1 MSDTATA
8 ERTTS
13 TVVTS
18 ETLAEFQA
26 TKLGLNKPAA
36 VEPGEVVGEAT
47 ELADPPEG
55 EQTEGEPAKPK
66 NKLENRFSEITAQRR
81 KAEERADREAERAST
96 AERERDELKARLD
109 PKPAATENA
118 PKPKVGDYADAFEY
132 AEDLAE
138 WTAENVLKERD
149 KADAKKVADAEAAKV
164 TRAWQKRV
172 EATQKEMP
180 DYEDTV
186 AASEVMISDPVR
198 DAIIESEYGPKIL
211 YLLATDP
218 KIAEKLSGLSI
229 LGQLRELGKLEA
241 KFEKPEPKVETDS
254 KPVIERPRA
263 PAPISP
269 VRGTKTADNPAN
281 EPGEFKGT
289 FAEWKAARKAGKK

>member
-1 MSDTATA
+1 MSDTAT
-8 ERTTS
+8 
-13 TVVTS
+13 VVTS
-18 ETLAEFQA
+18 ENLAEFHA
-26 TKLGLNKPAA
+26 ARLGLNNASPAKD
-36 VEPGEVVGEAT
+36 PGEVVAEAT
-47 ELADPPEG
+47 EVVDQPE
-55 EQTEGEPAKPK
+55 EQAEGEPPKPK

-81 KAEERADREAERAST
+81 KAEERAEREAERASA
-96 AERERDELKARLD
+96 AERERDELKARLA
-109 PKPAATENA
+109 PKEAAASDA
-118 PKPKVGDYADAFEY
+118 PKPVPGDYADAFEY

-149 KADAKKVADAEAAKV
+149 KAEAKKAADAEAAKV

-211 YLLATDP
+211 YLLATEP
-218 KIAEKLSGLSI
+218 EIAEKLSGLSI

-241 KFEKPEPKVETDS
+241 KFEKPDAKAETDS

-269 VRGTKTADNPAN
+269 VRGSKAADNPVN
-281 EPGEFKGT
+281 EPGEFKGSY
-289 FAEWKAARKAGKK
+289 AEWKAARMAGKK

>member
-1 MSDTATA
+1 MSDTAT
-8 ERTTS
+8 
-13 TVVTS
+13 VVTS
-18 ETLAEFQA
+18 ENLQDFNMAR
-26 TKLGLNKPAA
+26 LGLTSDKPAA
-36 VEPGEVVGEAT
+36 KEPGEVVAEAT
-47 ELADPPEG
+47 EVVEPPE
-55 EQTEGEPAKPK
+55 EAEGEPPKPK

-81 KAEERADREAERAST
+81 AAEQRAEREAERAT
-96 AERERDELKARLD
+96 NAERERDELKAKLT
-109 PKPAATENA
+109 PKPAATEDA
-118 PKPKVGDYADAFEY
+118 PKPVVTDYADAFQY

-164 TRAWQKRV
+164 TKAWQKRV

-180 DYEDTV
+180 DYADTV

-218 KIAEKLSGLSI
+218 AVAEKLSGLSI

-241 KFEKPEPKVETDS
+241 KFEKPEPKVETDP

-269 VRGTKTADNPAN
+269 VRGTKTADNPVN

-289 FAEWKAARKAGKK
+289 FAEWKAARQAGKK